1 MILDQEI
8 YHLLWMRPLR
18 STDSQV
24 VVVCAREFQVITVS
38 EQGGGACD
46 VVQRALL
53 CTSGPF
59 STNDDV
65 MDNMATGVDLAC
77 EPIVV

>member
-1 MILDQEI
+1 ML
-8 YHLLWMRPLR
+8 
-18 STDSQV
+18 V
-24 VVVCAREFQVITVS
+24 AREFQVSTVS